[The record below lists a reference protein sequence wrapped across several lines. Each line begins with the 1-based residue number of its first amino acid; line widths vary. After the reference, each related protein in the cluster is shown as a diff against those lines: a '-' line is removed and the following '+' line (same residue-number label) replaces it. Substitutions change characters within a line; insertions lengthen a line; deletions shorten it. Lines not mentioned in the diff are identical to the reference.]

1 MNKEHVKDSV
11 IEQMKT
17 VFDPEIPSSI
27 WELGLIYDI
36 EISETNE
43 GVVDITMTLTS
54 PGCPVAD
61 QLLQEVKDKAELVP
75 EVELANVNLVFE
87 PEWNPDLMSEEA
99 KLELGFL

>member
-1 MNKEHVKDSV
+1 MTNEQIKEEV

-36 EISETNE
+36 KVAEEKE
-43 GVVDITMTLTS
+43 GEVDITMTLTS

-61 QLLQEVKDKAELVP
+61 QILQEVKDKAELVP
-75 EVELANVNLVFE
+75 GVELATVFLVFE
-87 PEWNPDLMSEEA
+87 PEWGPEMMSEEA